1 MNAINKSN
9 LKRIIREYNPEY
21 DVPPGPRIPWY
32 TAILV
37 EVIQDQQ
44 KEIDEL
50 KTRLNK
56 LADATG

>member
-1 MNAINKSN
+1 VNTINKSN
-9 LKRIIREYNPEY
+9 LKRIIKEYNPED

-37 EVIQDQQ
+37 DVIQDQQ

-50 KTRLNK
+50 KYKLNK
-56 LADATG
+56 LADVAG